1 MQQRKDLLTNDCYY
15 HIFSRSIAK
24 YVVFNDAE
32 EYYRMIEIMKL
43 YRYLDFNYKYSR
55 FNDLEAIKQNAIL
68 NDLRKNS
75 SVFVEIVAY
84 CIMPT
89 HIHLI
94 LKQIAD
100 HGISI
105 YISKI
110 LNSYSRYFNLR
121 HKRSG
126 PLWTGRFKSVLVS
139 NDKQLLHLTRY
150 IHLNPTSA
158 SVVESP
164 KDWQFS
170 SYIEYIDP
178 DDEKEKICLY
188 DNIFDFSP
196 KEYAKFVDD
205 RKSYQKE
212 LARIK
217 SLLIDNYTG

>member
-1 MQQRKDLLTNDCYY
+1 MQQRKDLLVNDNYY

-24 YVVFNDAE
+24 YIVFNATE
-32 EYYRMIEIMKL
+32 EYSRMIEILKL
-43 YRYLDFNYKYSR
+43 YRYIDFNYKYSR
-55 FNDLEAIKQNAIL
+55 FANMGSIQQNAIL
-68 NDLRKNS
+68 NDLKKNS
-75 SVFVEIVAY
+75 PVFVEIIAY

-94 LKQIAD
+94 LKQVAD

-105 YISKI
+105 YIAKV
-110 LNSYSRYFNLR
+110 LNSYSRYFNLK
-121 HKRSG
+121 HKRVG

-139 NDKQLLHLTRY
+139 SDEQLLHLTRY

-158 SVVESP
+158 GVVESP

-170 SYIEYIDP
+170 SYLEYIDP
-178 DDEKEKICLY
+178 DDEKETICSY
-188 DNIFDFSP
+188 DNIFDFTP

-205 RKSYQKE
+205 RKSYQQE